1 MSKILRL
8 KAGFVLKLMEL
19 YFIGISKRA
28 PGVGRVVSSGTMETN
43 RLKSRK
49 ILGLIFEFGICF
61 LFRTSLK

>member
-1 MSKILRL
+1 
-8 KAGFVLKLMEL
+8 MEL

-28 PGVGRVVSSGTMETN
+28 LGVGRVVSSGTMETN